1 MTKKRKK
8 ILHLMCEKQKKR
20 FKTLI
25 LLLCDFPKRMCGPA
39 LVVQQI
45 LLFSLQMN
53 TLQFCCYQV
62 NILNIVFCKVKQCS
76 IRTRIC
82 IYRLMADYR
91 CELSTLFILEKFSVN
106 SLNTFK
112 RTR

>member
-1 MTKKRKK
+1 
-8 ILHLMCEKQKKR
+8 
-20 FKTLI
+20 
-25 LLLCDFPKRMCGPA
+25 MCGPA
-39 LVVQQI
+39 LVVLQN

-106 SLNTFK
+106 SLSTFRG